1 MFSGQNVEL
10 PPERVS
16 PDVAANM
23 ANVRHI
29 QATAAVHTHTAMS
42 PMSHVSPI
50 SLVVNLPPCG
60 VFQQY
65 LPAGTALAQAPANN
79 SGTLLSNYSQ
89 TYIEV
94 SVTRQFKNLNLI
106 LKKK

>member
-1 MFSGQNVEL
+1 VFSGQNVEL
-10 PPERVS
+10 SPERVS

-29 QATAAVHTHTAMS
+29 QATAAVHTAMS

-94 SVTRQFKNLNLI
+94 SYKQKFIKLQCGENE
-106 LKKK
+106 

>member
-1 MFSGQNVEL
+1 MA
-10 PPERVS
+10 
-16 PDVAANM
+16 AANL

-29 QATAAVHTHTAMS
+29 QATAVHAAMS
-42 PMSHVSPI
+42 PVSHVSPI

-65 LPAGTALAQAPANN
+65 LPAGTALAQAPANT

-94 SVTRQFKNLNLI
+94 SFLSHFPLKFKS
-106 LKKK
+106 

>member
-1 MFSGQNVEL
+1 VFSGQNVEL
-10 PPERVS
+10 SPERVS

-29 QATAAVHTHTAMS
+29 QATAAVHTS

-94 SVTRQFKNLNLI
+94 SYKQKFFK
-106 LKKK
+106 